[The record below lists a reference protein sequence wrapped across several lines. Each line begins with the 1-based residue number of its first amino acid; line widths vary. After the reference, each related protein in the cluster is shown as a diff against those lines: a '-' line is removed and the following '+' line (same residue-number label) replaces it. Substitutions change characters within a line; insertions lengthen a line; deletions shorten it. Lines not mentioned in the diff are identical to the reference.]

1 MFSQNLILP
10 PENPRPVAFASKPMN
25 NEIAIAA
32 QKPPPSILVG
42 RFKALLKQRDDEHR
56 LSAGVP
62 APPPTTDEIVQI
74 YELLLSELICNLK
87 PIITDLTIIAEQ
99 QREHAKGIADAICA
113 RILEVPADQKLPS
126 LYLLDSIVK
135 NFGQEYIRYFSL
147 RLPEVFCEAYRQV
160 QPSLHPAMRHLFG
173 TWSKVF
179 PPTVLRKIEAELQF
193 SQPVNTQSST
203 LNSVRASESPRPSH
217 GIHVNPKYLRQL
229 ERSTVDS
236 IGGEKLDS
244 SGNAS
249 NTNFGFVAS
258 KTHQLLSSSS
268 RLGISSSP
276 SRIGLD
282 RPLSASMDEYAVENS
297 SGRLIERES
306 PHPAGDYG
314 VAKALGRDV
323 ELSEWQRKQYSG
335 DGRNRFPTS
344 ITYSLSNGHQR
355 QSPRALIDAYGSD
368 KSQET
373 SSSKPLLVERLDR
386 NGIDNKVSSTS
397 WQNTEEEEFDWENM
411 SPTLMDH
418 NRNNS
423 LLSSTIGFSRERP
436 VSVANATLSEQ
447 DTRKSWSGSQLPPV
461 DDSSA
466 TAEDAFPS
474 SAPDAFVSPFFELF
488 KVRLPVAYVHFW
500 LESSGGSHCF
510 QPSSGGSHC
519 FQPSS
524 GGTLPLWQRPIDG
537 VIHLAPGNTA
547 KLCLYICINL
557 FLLRR
562 LPPGHV
568 PGFQNQINQNL
579 GSSQPHDAWKISHH
593 PTNSSQHLFGNRGQA
608 RSLTIPPTDTN
619 PYRIRPAASRMVS
632 GLVSNVETH
641 PSVLP
646 VSFDIRPS
654 VTLNVTRPPTLNPIA
669 PLQKRVRSQFEAIHT
684 SNAIMNHVV
693 NKSSFMPEHSFDSV
707 ESKDASISK
716 IHQLPNQLPGIL
728 SSNQQNHGQAPQ
740 LQFFAGIHQPHNLS
754 QDPSTSQFI
763 HGSSLQGH
771 GASISSAMPNP
782 LPVIQFPLPVQS
794 IANNPLHLQ
803 GGAYPPL
810 PPGRPPAPSQM
821 IPYANASPFMA
832 SQQPTV
838 GYTNLISSL
847 MSQGVISLASQLPAQ
862 DSVGTEFNPDILKVR
877 HESAVNA
884 LYGDLPRQCTTCGLR
899 FRCQEE
905 HSSHMDWHVT
915 KNRMSKSRKQK
926 PSRKWFVSDMM
937 WLSGAEALGAESVA
951 GFLPT
956 ETIEE
961 SKNDEELAVPAEDDQ
976 NTCALCGEPFVEF
989 YSDEMEEWM
998 FRGAVYL
1005 YAPTGATAGM
1015 DRSQLGPIIH
1025 AKCRSE
1031 SNMAASEDLGLDE
1044 QGADEEGIQ
1053 RKRMRS

>member
-10 PENPRPVAFASKPMN
+10 PENPRPAAFASKPMS
-25 NEIAIAA
+25 NEIAIAAA

-42 RFKALLKQRDDEHR
+42 RFKALLKQRDDEFR
-56 LSAGVP
+56 ASAGVP

-74 YELLLSELICNLK
+74 YEVLLSELTCNLK

-99 QREHAKGIADAICA
+99 QREHARGIADAICA
-113 RILEVPADQKLPS
+113 RILEVQADQKLPS

-160 QPSLHPAMRHLFG
+160 QPNLHPAMRHLFG

-179 PPTVLRKIEAELQF
+179 PPAVLRKIEAELQF
-193 SQPVNTQSST
+193 SQAVNNQSST
-203 LNSVRASESPRPSH
+203 MNPVRPSESPRPSH

-229 ERSTVDS
+229 ERSTVVDS
-236 IGGEKLDS
+236 VGGEKLDP

-249 NTNFGFVAS
+249 NTNFGFVSS
-258 KTHQLLSSSS
+258 KPHQFLSSSS

-276 SRIGLD
+276 SRIGID
-282 RPLSASMDEYAVENS
+282 RPLSASMDEYA
-297 SGRLIERES
+297 IERDS
-306 PHPAGDYG
+306 PHHAFDYG

-323 ELSEWQRKQYSG
+323 ELSEWQRKQYAG
-335 DGRNRFPTS
+335 DGRNRFSTS
-344 ITYSLSNGHQR
+344 STYNLSNGHQR

-386 NGIDNKVSSTS
+386 NGIDNKVVPTS
-397 WQNTEEEEFDWENM
+397 WQNTEEEEFDWEDM
-411 SPTLMDH
+411 SPTVIDH
-418 NRNNS
+418 SRNNS
-423 LLSSTIGFSRERP
+423 LLPSGIGFSRERP
-436 VSVANATLSEQ
+436 VVAANATLSEQ
-447 DTRKSWSGSQLPPV
+447 DTRKGWSSGSQLPSM

-466 TAEDAFPS
+466 IAEDAFAS
-474 SAPDAFVSPFFELF
+474 LAFRRAPL
-488 KVRLPVAYVHFW
+488 
-500 LESSGGSHCF
+500 G
-510 QPSSGGSHC
+510 Q
-519 FQPSS
+519 
-524 GGTLPLWQRPIDG
+524 
-537 VIHLAPGNTA
+537 
-547 KLCLYICINL
+547 
-557 FLLRR
+557 
-562 LPPGHV
+562 V
-568 PGFQNQINQNL
+568 PAFQNQINHSP
-579 GSSQPHDAWKISHH
+579 GSSQPHDAWKISHY
-593 PTNSSQHLFGNRGQA
+593 PSNPPQHIFSNRGRG
-608 RSLTIPPTDTN
+608 RSLAIPPIDN
-619 PYRIRPAASRMVS
+619 IRVRPAVSRMAS
-632 GLVSNVETH
+632 GLISNAEAR

-646 VSFDIRPS
+646 ASFEIRPS
-654 VTLNVTRPPTLNPIA
+654 VNLNVTRPPTLNPIA
-669 PLQKRVRSQFEAIHT
+669 PLQKHVRSQFEAIHA
-684 SNAIMNHVV
+684 SNPIVNPVV
-693 NKSSFMPEHSFDSV
+693 NKSSFMPEQAFDRV
-707 ESKDASISK
+707 ENKDASISK
-716 IHQLPNQLPGIL
+716 LHQLPNQLPGLI
-728 SSNQQNHGQAPQ
+728 SSNQQNHGQAQ
-740 LQFFAGIHQPHNLS
+740 HHFFPP
-754 QDPSTSQFI
+754 QDPSTTQFS

-771 GASISSAMPNP
+771 GAISTAMSNP
-782 LPVIQFPLPVQS
+782 LPVMQFPLPVQS

-803 GGAYPPL
+803 GGARPPL

-821 IPYANASPFMA
+821 IPHPNVSPFMS
-832 SQQPTV
+832 SQQPTA
-838 GYTNLISSL
+838 GYSNLISSL
-847 MSQGVISLASQLPAQ
+847 MSQGVISLANQLPAQ
-862 DSVGTEFNPDILKVR
+862 DSVGTEFNPDTLKVR

-926 PSRKWFVSDMM
+926 PSRKWFVSDRM
-937 WLSGAEALGAESVA
+937 WLSGAEALGTESVP

-961 SKNDEELAVPAEDDQ
+961 GKDHEELAVPAEEDQ
-976 NTCALCGEPFVEF
+976 NACALCGEPFDEF

-998 FRGAVYL
+998 YRGAVYL
-1005 YAPTGATAGM
+1005 NAPTGTTAGM

-1031 SNMAASEDLGLDE
+1031 SNMAPAEDLGLDDK
-1044 QGADEEGIQ
+1044 GADEDQRQ

>member
-1 MFSQNLILP
+1 MYSQNLILP
-10 PENPRPVAFASKPMN
+10 PENPRPAAFASKPMS

-42 RFKALLKQRDDEHR
+42 RFKALIKQRDDELR
-56 LSAGVP
+56 LAGAPV
-62 APPPTTDEIVQI
+62 PPPTTDEIVQI
-74 YELLLSELICNLK
+74 YEMLLSELTCNLK

-113 RILEVPADQKLPS
+113 RILEVQADQKLPS

-147 RLPEVFCEAYRQV
+147 RLPEVFCEAYKQV
-160 QPSLHPAMRHLFG
+160 QPNLHSAMRHLFG

-179 PPTVLRKIEAELQF
+179 PPSVLRKIEAELQF
-193 SQPVNTQSST
+193 SQAVNTQAST
-203 LNSVRASESPRPSH
+203 LNPVRASESSRPSH

-229 ERSTVDS
+229 ERSSVDS
-236 IGGEKLDS
+236 DSGEKLDS
-244 SGNAS
+244 SGNTS
-249 NTNFGFVAS
+249 NTNFGFVPS
-258 KTHQLLSSSS
+258 KTHQFLSGSS
-268 RLGISSSP
+268 RIGISLSP

-282 RPLSASMDEYAVENS
+282 RPLSASLDEFAVDNS
-297 SGRLIERES
+297 AGRSIERDS
-306 PHPAGDYG
+306 PHLAVDYG
-314 VAKALGRDV
+314 IAKAVGRGV

-373 SSSKPLLVERLDR
+373 SSSKPLLVDRLDR
-386 NGIDNKVSSTS
+386 NGIESKVLSTS
-397 WQNTEEEEFDWENM
+397 WQNTEEEEFDWEDM
-411 SPTLMDH
+411 SPTLTDH
-418 NRNNS
+418 SRNNN
-423 LLSSTIGFSRERP
+423 LLPSTIGFPRERP
-436 VSVANATLSEQ
+436 VVAANATLSEQ
-447 DTRKSWSGSQLPPV
+447 DTRKGWSSGSQLPPA

-466 TAEDAFPS
+466 IPEDAFAS
-474 SAPDAFVSPFFELF
+474 SAF
-488 KVRLPVAYVHFW
+488 
-500 LESSGGSHCF
+500 
-510 QPSSGGSHC
+510 
-519 FQPSS
+519 
-524 GGTLPLWQRPIDG
+524 
-537 VIHLAPGNTA
+537 
-547 KLCLYICINL
+547 
-557 FLLRR
+557 RR
-562 LPPGHV
+562 APPGQA
-568 PGFQNQINQNL
+568 PGFQNQINHSL
-579 GSSQPHDAWKISHH
+579 GSSQPHDAWKISLH
-593 PTNSSQHLFGNRGQA
+593 PSNSSQHIFNSRGRA
-608 RSLTIPPTDTN
+608 RSLTIPPIDNIRNTDIN
-619 PYRIRPAASRMVS
+619 PYRVRPAVSRMVS
-632 GLVSNVETH
+632 GLVSNVEAR

-646 VSFDIRPS
+646 PSFEIRSS
-654 VTLNVTRPPTLNPIA
+654 VNLNVTRPPTLNPIY
-669 PLQKRVRSQFEAIHT
+669 PLQKHSRGPFEVMHT
-684 SNAIMNHVV
+684 SNPIVNHVV
-693 NKSSFMPEHSFDSV
+693 NKSSFMPEQSFDSV
-707 ESKDASISK
+707 ENKDASISK
-716 IHQLPNQLPGIL
+716 IHQLPNQLPGLI
-728 SSNQQNHGQAPQ
+728 SSNQQHHGQAPQ
-740 LQFFAGIHQPHNLS
+740 LQFFPS
-754 QDPSTSQFI
+754 QDPSSQFS

-771 GASISSAMPNP
+771 GASISTAMSNP

-803 GGAYPPL
+803 GGAHPPL
-810 PPGRPPAPSQM
+810 PPGRPPAPSQ
-821 IPYANASPFMA
+821 IHPNASPFMPG
-832 SQQPTV
+832 QQPTV

-847 MSQGVISLASQLPAQ
+847 MSQGVISLGNQLPAQ

-926 PSRKWFVSDMM
+926 PSRKWFVSDRM
-937 WLSGAEALGAESVA
+937 WLSGAEALGTESVP

-961 SKNDEELAVPAEDDQ
+961 RTDHEELAVPAEEDQ
-976 NTCALCGEPFVEF
+976 NTCALCGEPFDEF

-998 FRGAVYL
+998 YRGAVYL
-1005 YAPTGATAGM
+1005 YAPTETTAGM

-1031 SNMAASEDLGLDE
+1031 SNMVASDDLGLDE
-1044 QGADEEGIQ
+1044 KGADEEGTQ

>member
-10 PENPRPVAFASKPMN
+10 PENPRPAAFASKPMS

-42 RFKALLKQRDDEHR
+42 RFKALLKQRDDELR

-62 APPPTTDEIVQI
+62 VPPPTTDEIVQY
-74 YELLLSELICNLK
+74 YEMLLSELTCNLK

-160 QPSLHPAMRHLFG
+160 QPNLHPAMRHLFG

-179 PPTVLRKIEAELQF
+179 PPSVLRKIETALQF
-193 SQPVNTQSST
+193 SQAVNNQSST
-203 LNSVRASESPRPSH
+203 LNPVRASESPRPSH
-217 GIHVNPKYLRQL
+217 GIHVNLKYLRQL

-236 IGGEKLDS
+236 VGEKLDS

-258 KTHQLLSSSS
+258 KAHQFLSSSN
-268 RLGISSSP
+268 RLGISSSSP

-282 RPLSASMDEYAVENS
+282 RPLSASIDEYAVDNS
-297 SGRLIERES
+297 AGRLMERDS
-306 PHPAGDYG
+306 PHPAVDYG
-314 VAKALGRDV
+314 VAKPLGRDV

-373 SSSKPLLVERLDR
+373 SSSKPLLADRLDR
-386 NGIDNKVSSTS
+386 NGIDKVLSTS
-397 WQNTEEEEFDWENM
+397 WQNTEEEEFDWEDM
-411 SPTLMDH
+411 SPTLIDH
-418 NRNNS
+418 SRNNS
-423 LLSSTIGFSRERP
+423 LLPSTIGFSGERP
-436 VSVANATLSEQ
+436 VVAANATSSEQ
-447 DTRKSWSGSQLPPV
+447 DTRKGWSSGSQLPPV

-466 TAEDAFPS
+466 VAEDAFAS
-474 SAPDAFVSPFFELF
+474 SAF
-488 KVRLPVAYVHFW
+488 
-500 LESSGGSHCF
+500 
-510 QPSSGGSHC
+510 
-519 FQPSS
+519 
-524 GGTLPLWQRPIDG
+524 
-537 VIHLAPGNTA
+537 
-547 KLCLYICINL
+547 
-557 FLLRR
+557 RR
-562 LPPGHV
+562 APPGQV
-568 PGFQNQINQNL
+568 PRFQNQINHSL
-579 GSSQPHDAWKISHH
+579 GSAQPHDAWKISHH
-593 PTNSSQHLFGNRGQA
+593 PSNSSQHIFSNRGRA
-608 RSLTIPPTDTN
+608 RTLSIPPIDNICNTDIN
-619 PYRIRPAASRMVS
+619 PYRVRPAVSRMVS
-632 GLVSNVETH
+632 GLVSNVE
-641 PSVLP
+641 PRSSVLP
-646 VSFDIRPS
+646 ASFEIRPS
-654 VTLNVTRPPTLNPIA
+654 VNLNVTRPPTLNPIS
-669 PLQKRVRSQFEAIHT
+669 PLQKHVRSQFEAIHT
-684 SNAIMNHVV
+684 SNPIVNHHV
-693 NKSSFMPEHSFDSV
+693 NKSSFMPEQSFDSV
-707 ESKDASISK
+707 ENKDARISK
-716 IHQLPNQLPGIL
+716 IHQLPNQLPGLI

-740 LQFFAGIHQPHNLS
+740 LQFFPS
-754 QDPSTSQFI
+754 QDPSTSQFS

-771 GASISSAMPNP
+771 GASISTAMSNP

-794 IANNPLHLQ
+794 IANNSLHLQ
-803 GGAYPPL
+803 GGVRPPL
-810 PPGRPPAPSQM
+810 PPGRPPGPSQM
-821 IPYANASPFMA
+821 IPHPNASPFMS
-832 SQQPTV
+832 SQQPAV

-847 MSQGVISLASQLPAQ
+847 MSQGVISLANQLPAQ
-862 DSVGTEFNPDILKVR
+862 DSVGTEFNPEVLKLR
-877 HESAVNA
+877 YESAVNA

-899 FRCQEE
+899 FRCQEK

-926 PSRKWFVSDMM
+926 PSRKWFVSDRM
-937 WLSGAEALGAESVA
+937 WLSGAEALGTESVP

-956 ETIEE
+956 ETVEE
-961 SKNDEELAVPAEDDQ
+961 RKDHEELAVPAEEDQ
-976 NTCALCGEPFVEF
+976 NTCALCGEPFDEF

-998 FRGAVYL
+998 YRGAVYL
-1005 YAPTGATAGM
+1005 YAPTGATTGM

-1031 SNMAASEDLGLDE
+1031 SNMVAPSEDLGLDE
-1044 QGADEEGIQ
+1044 KGADEEGTP

>member
-1 MFSQNLILP
+1 M
-10 PENPRPVAFASKPMN
+10 
-25 NEIAIAA
+25 
-32 QKPPPSILVG
+32 
-42 RFKALLKQRDDEHR
+42 
-56 LSAGVP
+56 
-62 APPPTTDEIVQI
+62 
-74 YELLLSELICNLK
+74 
-87 PIITDLTIIAEQ
+87 
-99 QREHAKGIADAICA
+99 
-113 RILEVPADQKLPS
+113 PADQKLPS

-160 QPSLHPAMRHLFG
+160 QSSLHPAMRHLFG

-179 PPTVLRKIEAELQF
+179 PPAVLRKIEAELQF
-193 SQPVNTQSST
+193 SQSST

-236 IGGEKLDS
+236 VGGEKLDS

-249 NTNFGFVAS
+249 NFGFVAS
-258 KTHQLLSSSS
+258 KTQQFLSSSS

-297 SGRLIERES
+297 AGRLIERES
-306 PHPAGDYG
+306 PHPAIDYG

-323 ELSEWQRKQYSG
+323 ELSDWQRKQYSG

-344 ITYSLSNGHQR
+344 ISYSLSNGHQR

-373 SSSKPLLVERLDR
+373 SSSKPSVVERLDR
-386 NGIDNKVSSTS
+386 NGIDNKVLSTS
-397 WQNTEEEEFDWENM
+397 WQNTEEEEFDWEDM
-411 SPTLMDH
+411 SPTLMD
-418 NRNNS
+418 NSRNNS
-423 LLSSTIGFSRERP
+423 LLSSTIGFPRERP
-436 VSVANATLSEQ
+436 VSVANTTLSEQ
-447 DTRKSWSGSQLPPV
+447 DTRKSWSSGSQLPPL
-461 DDSSA
+461 DDSS
-466 TAEDAFPS
+466 TVAEDAFAS
-474 SAPDAFVSPFFELF
+474 SAFRRA
-488 KVRLPVAYVHFW
+488 
-500 LESSGGSHCF
+500 
-510 QPSSGGSHC
+510 
-519 FQPSS
+519 
-524 GGTLPLWQRPIDG
+524 PL
-537 VIHLAPGNTA
+537 
-547 KLCLYICINL
+547 
-557 FLLRR
+557 
-562 LPPGHV
+562 GHV
-568 PGFQNQINQNL
+568 PGFQNQINHNL
-579 GSSQPHDAWKISHH
+579 VSSQPHDAWKISHH
-593 PTNSSQHLFGNRGQA
+593 PSNSSQHIFSNRGQA
-608 RSLTIPPTDTN
+608 RSLTIPPIDNIRNTDVN
-619 PYRIRPAASRMVS
+619 SYRIRPAVSRMVS
-632 GLVSNVETH
+632 GLVSNVETR

-646 VSFDIRPS
+646 VSFDIRPA
-654 VTLNVTRPPTLNPIA
+654 VNLNVTRPPTLNPIS
-669 PLQKRVRSQFEAIHT
+669 PLQKRVRGQFEAIHT
-684 SNAIMNHVV
+684 SNAIVHHVV

-707 ESKDASISK
+707 DSKDASISK
-716 IHQLPNQLPGIL
+716 IHQLPNQLPGLL
-728 SSNQQNHGQAPQ
+728 SANQQNHGQAPQ
-740 LQFFAGIHQPHNLS
+740 QFFPS
-754 QDPSTSQFI
+754 QDPSTSQFN

-771 GASISSAMPNP
+771 GASISSAISNP
-782 LPVIQFPLPVQS
+782 LPVMHFPLPVQS

-803 GGAYPPL
+803 GGAHPPL

-821 IPYANASPFMA
+821 IPHSNASPFMA
-832 SQQPTV
+832 SQQPAV

-862 DSVGTEFNPDILKVR
+862 DPVGTEFNPDILKVR

-926 PSRKWFVSDMM
+926 PSRKWFVSDRM
-937 WLSGAEALGAESVA
+937 WLSGAEALGTESVP
-951 GFLPT
+951 GFLPA
-956 ETIEE
+956 ETVEE
-961 SKNDEELAVPAEDDQ
+961 RKDDEELAVPAEEDQ
-976 NTCALCGEPFVEF
+976 NTCALCGEPFDEF

-998 FRGAVYL
+998 YRGAVYL

-1044 QGADEEGIQ
+1044 KGADEEGIQ